1 MEANFE
7 RDSLRQSVTVLEAI
21 LSRAFDQYYLHFN
34 HLLYPLFAVIHVFL
48 SKLSIMVTPKNEVLQ
63 ILID

>member
-34 HLLYPLFAVIHVFL
+34 HLLYPLFAVICCPIPVEGLTDMCAPRLH
-48 SKLSIMVTPKNEVLQ
+48 
-63 ILID
+63 